1 MNWFN
6 NLKIGKKLLIG
17 YSIPSLIILFVGYF
31 GFAGMSSIMKS
42 LDEVYADRL
51 VPIRDLGL
59 TRYNVLQNQ
68 ILSAD
73 LFDNSTSGLNE
84 SKIRQIRENN
94 SEIDKLM
101 DKYRSTYL
109 IDDEKINLKKY
120 DTDYSAYKGLQDDFF
135 TLAQNQNLE
144 SAMKLYDSGYGKA
157 IEAVRDDLTQLTKIN
172 TKQAEILNQ
181 NADESGSSAKTT
193 LIILLVFG
201 ILVAITIALFISSAI
216 SKPLIELKAATQKMA
231 EGDYNIKIENNSADE
246 IGDLSKNFMK
256 MTEIVAAQ
264 LQYLDNI
271 PSPIMV
277 VDKEFN
283 IRYMNNFGA
292 SLGNKTPEQ
301 VVNTKCYDHFKT
313 KDCRTENCACARAM
327 RNNKLE
333 YSETSAKPLNSEIPI
348 AYTGAAVK
356 DKNGKIIGA
365 IEVVTDLT
373 KAKEY
378 ENYLDKNSQKLM
390 VEMNKFAEGD
400 LTVEII
406 PEKEDDIIGKIFNQ
420 FNQVV
425 KNIKA
430 MIISLTDAV
439 QATASASAQISSS
452 AEEMAAGAQEQS
464 TQTTE
469 IAGAVEQMTKTI
481 LETSKNSASAAEQ
494 AKSAKE
500 VAQDGGKSTEDTIEG
515 MTRISQVVEQAANT
529 IKELGKSSEKIGTI
543 IEVIDD
549 IADQTNLLA
558 LNAAIEAAR
567 AGEHGRG
574 FAVVADEVRKLA
586 EKTQKSLSDIS
597 MNVQTLVQ
605 SMNDING
612 KIQLQN
618 RSVEQ
623 ITSAMAALEKNT
635 RHSVNVA
642 SDADTIATQLTQSFE
657 VWFSKGDK
665 GSDTKGYK
673 PQQETFEVIKFD
685 SSDID
690 NKLSSMSTADLDKLA
705 FGAVELDRN
714 GRILRYNSAEG
725 DITGRNPK
733 DTIGKSFFKDVA
745 PCTNSPEFFGR
756 FEDGVKKGN
765 LNTMFEYTFDYKMR
779 PTKVKIQ
786 MKKDPGKESY
796 WIFVKRI

>member
-586 EKTQKSLSDIS
+586 ERTTKATKEIGSMIKEIQKDTNGAVVAMESGTSEVEKGMALANESGNSLQEIINTTNGVLDVINQVAAASEEQSSAAEQISHSIEGINSVTQQSAAGVQEIARAAEDLNNLTVTLQRLIDQFKLENGNYGSLAVRD
-597 MNVQTLVQ
+597 
-605 SMNDING
+605 NG
-612 KIQLQN
+612 KL
-618 RSVEQ
+618 
-623 ITSAMAALEKNT
+623 
-635 RHSVNVA
+635 
-642 SDADTIATQLTQSFE
+642 
-657 VWFSKGDK
+657 
-665 GSDTKGYK
+665 
-673 PQQETFEVIKFD
+673 
-685 SSDID
+685 
-690 NKLSSMSTADLDKLA
+690 
-705 FGAVELDRN
+705 
-714 GRILRYNSAEG
+714 
-725 DITGRNPK
+725 
-733 DTIGKSFFKDVA
+733 
-745 PCTNSPEFFGR
+745 
-756 FEDGVKKGN
+756 VKH
-765 LNTMFEYTFDYKMR
+765 
-779 PTKVKIQ
+779 
-786 MKKDPGKESY
+786 
-796 WIFVKRI
+796 

>member
-1 MNWFN
+1 
-6 NLKIGKKLLIG
+6 
-17 YSIPSLIILFVGYF
+17 
-31 GFAGMSSIMKS
+31 MSSIMKS

-586 EKTQKSLSDIS
+586 ERTTKATKEIGSMIKEIQKDTNGAVVAMESGTSEVEKGMALANESGNSLQEIINTTNGVLDVINQVAAASEEQSSAAEQISHSIEGINSVTQQSAAGVQEIARAAEDLNNLTVTLQRLIDQFKLENGNYGSLAVRD
-597 MNVQTLVQ
+597 
-605 SMNDING
+605 NG
-612 KIQLQN
+612 KL
-618 RSVEQ
+618 
-623 ITSAMAALEKNT
+623 
-635 RHSVNVA
+635 
-642 SDADTIATQLTQSFE
+642 
-657 VWFSKGDK
+657 
-665 GSDTKGYK
+665 
-673 PQQETFEVIKFD
+673 
-685 SSDID
+685 
-690 NKLSSMSTADLDKLA
+690 
-705 FGAVELDRN
+705 
-714 GRILRYNSAEG
+714 
-725 DITGRNPK
+725 
-733 DTIGKSFFKDVA
+733 
-745 PCTNSPEFFGR
+745 
-756 FEDGVKKGN
+756 VKH
-765 LNTMFEYTFDYKMR
+765 
-779 PTKVKIQ
+779 
-786 MKKDPGKESY
+786 
-796 WIFVKRI
+796 

>member
-135 TLAQNQNLE
+135 TIAQNQNLE

-586 EKTQKSLSDIS
+586 ERTTKATKEIGSMIKEIQKDTNGAVVAMESGTSEVEKGMALANESGNSLQEIINTTNGVLDVINQVAAASEEQSSAAEQISHSIEGINSVTQQSAAGVQEIARAAEDLNNLTVTLQRLIDQFKLENGNYGSLAVRD
-597 MNVQTLVQ
+597 
-605 SMNDING
+605 NG
-612 KIQLQN
+612 KL
-618 RSVEQ
+618 
-623 ITSAMAALEKNT
+623 
-635 RHSVNVA
+635 
-642 SDADTIATQLTQSFE
+642 
-657 VWFSKGDK
+657 
-665 GSDTKGYK
+665 
-673 PQQETFEVIKFD
+673 
-685 SSDID
+685 
-690 NKLSSMSTADLDKLA
+690 
-705 FGAVELDRN
+705 
-714 GRILRYNSAEG
+714 
-725 DITGRNPK
+725 
-733 DTIGKSFFKDVA
+733 
-745 PCTNSPEFFGR
+745 
-756 FEDGVKKGN
+756 VKH
-765 LNTMFEYTFDYKMR
+765 
-779 PTKVKIQ
+779 
-786 MKKDPGKESY
+786 
-796 WIFVKRI
+796 

>member
-1 MNWFN
+1 MIQSLLFN
-6 NLKIGKKLLIG
+6 KGMQMVYILLILGALSMAVSSLVGVFSEAWIAFIFLGLGLVFIFASFFILRASLKELLNAFEKNEVSSLPHLFETLKSHLGKKDLEKSFLNLEQSIKQALHAAQNNRKSSSSNSDLDALVDLCHQKQESIELITSAVENFQSSHSFSHDLPR
-17 YSIPSLIILFVGYF
+17 SIEESL
-31 GFAGMSSIMKS
+31 SSIKNKISSMIDISDIQNLLPQSEK
-42 LDEVYADRL
+42 L
-51 VPIRDLGL
+51 
-59 TRYNVLQNQ
+59 NQ
-68 ILSAD
+68 IVSNLSQVVSEQSVS
-73 LFDNSTSGLNE
+73 LQE
-84 SKIRQIRENN
+84 S
-94 SEIDKLM
+94 SSSLV
-101 DKYRSTYL
+101 L
-109 IDDEKINLKKY
+109 L
-120 DTDYSAYKGLQDDFF
+120 G
-135 TLAQNQNLE
+135 E
-144 SAMKLYDSGYGKA
+144 SVAS
-157 IEAVRDDLTQLTKIN
+157 I
-172 TKQAEILNQ
+172 
-181 NADESGSSAKTT
+181 ADES
-193 LIILLVFG
+193 
-201 ILVAITIALFISSAI
+201 
-216 SKPLIELKAATQKMA
+216 
-231 EGDYNIKIENNSADE
+231 
-246 IGDLSKNFMK
+246 
-256 MTEIVAAQ
+256 
-264 LQYLDNI
+264 
-271 PSPIMV
+271 
-277 VDKEFN
+277 
-283 IRYMNNFGA
+283 
-292 SLGNKTPEQ
+292 
-301 VVNTKCYDHFKT
+301 H
-313 KDCRTENCACARAM
+313 
-327 RNNKLE
+327 
-333 YSETSAKPLNSEIPI
+333 
-348 AYTGAAVK
+348 
-356 DKNGKIIGA
+356 
-365 IEVVTDLT
+365 
-373 KAKEY
+373 
-378 ENYLDKNSQKLM
+378 
-390 VEMNKFAEGD
+390 
-400 LTVEII
+400 
-406 PEKEDDIIGKIFNQ
+406 
-420 FNQVV
+420 
-425 KNIKA
+425 
-430 MIISLTDAV
+430 
-439 QATASASAQISSS
+439 QISSQ
-452 AEEMAAGAQEQS
+452 AL
-464 TQTTE
+464 E
-469 IAGAVEQMTKTI
+469 I
-481 LETSKNSASAAEQ
+481 
-494 AKSAKE
+494 KS
-500 VAQDGGKSTEDTIEG
+500 I
-515 MTRISQVVEQAANT
+515 ISV
-529 IKELGKSSEKIGTI
+529 IG
-543 IEVIDD
+543 D